1 MFLGEAAKAFLE
13 VAGGNDDLKF
23 ALGTADIAAEYKVEG
38 DAIVLFKKFDEG
50 RNDLTEGLTD
60 VEGIFLFFKKKWKSG
75 NWKNEIFT
83 ILESVNP
90 QYDERLFNEFP
101 EKYKFRTWIQNREF
115 NEQSLVI
122 LWVH

>member
-60 VEGIFLFFKKKWKSG
+60 VEGNFFIFQKEKKEIGNGILLPKLF
-75 NWKNEIFT
+75 
-83 ILESVNP
+83 
-90 QYDERLFNEFP
+90 
-101 EKYKFRTWIQNREF
+101 
-115 NEQSLVI
+115 
-122 LWVH
+122 

>member
-60 VEGIFLFFKKKWKSG
+60 VEGNFLFFKKKSKGG
-75 NWKNEIFT
+75 NWKKEFLKMRNRDIFF
-83 ILESVNP
+83 IN
-90 QYDERLFNEFP
+90 YDELNS
-101 EKYKFRTWIQNREF
+101 W
-115 NEQSLVI
+115 
-122 LWVH
+122 

>member
-1 MFLGEAAKAFLE
+1 MFCFLGEAAKAFLE

-60 VEGIFLFFKKKWKSG
+60 VEGNFFIFHKMKRWK
-75 NWKNEIFT
+75 
-83 ILESVNP
+83 LEMVFC
-90 QYDERLFNEFP
+90 Y
-101 EKYKFRTWIQNREF
+101 QNCF
-115 NEQSLVI
+115 DL
-122 LWVH
+122 L

>member
-60 VEGIFLFFKKKWKSG
+60 VEGKFLFFKETKKRWHDSYKSITMLEKCEHPVL
-75 NWKNEIFT
+75 NVFAPNE
-83 ILESVNP
+83 
-90 QYDERLFNEFP
+90 
-101 EKYKFRTWIQNREF
+101 
-115 NEQSLVI
+115 
-122 LWVH
+122 

>member
-90 QYDERLFNEFP
+90 QYDERLFIGFP
-101 EKYKFRTWIQNREF
+101 ERYDYELKVKTKTEKNNFCIQ
-115 NEQSLVI
+115 LVLI
-122 LWVH
+122 

>member
-60 VEGIFLFFKKKWKSG
+60 VEGNIF
-75 NWKNEIFT
+75 IFHR
-83 ILESVNP
+83 
-90 QYDERLFNEFP
+90 YDSYRLFPFLWG
-101 EKYKFRTWIQNREF
+101 KY
-115 NEQSLVI
+115 
-122 LWVH
+122 

>member
-60 VEGIFLFFKKKWKSG
+60 VEGNLLFFKRNEKKVENG
-75 NWKNEIFT
+75 NVV
-83 ILESVNP
+83 L
-90 QYDERLFNEFP
+90 
-101 EKYKFRTWIQNREF
+101 
-115 NEQSLVI
+115 
-122 LWVH
+122 